1 MFDNLHLITL
11 MALASGFAGSPFSL
25 ATWLDGM
32 TIPSGSTQMMEIF
45 STKLPKKKRQFHWDP
60 PHPRIETVWA
70 WA

>member
-45 STKLPKKKRQFHWDP
+45 STKLPKKKRQC
-60 PHPRIETVWA
+60 E
-70 WA
+70 